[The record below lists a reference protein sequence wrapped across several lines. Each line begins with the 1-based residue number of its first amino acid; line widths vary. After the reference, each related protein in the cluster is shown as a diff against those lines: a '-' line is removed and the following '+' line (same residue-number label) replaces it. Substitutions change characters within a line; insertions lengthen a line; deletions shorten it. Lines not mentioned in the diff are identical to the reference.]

1 MTRPDLDSLAAL
13 LDKATPGLWRV
24 DCVGEDEEMVM
35 RTIHGKPSAGGSEVC
50 IVTTGSYD
58 DATEAKNADL
68 IVAAVNA
75 LPALLAYVRE
85 LERERDALADEA
97 GAMLLR
103 AEAAESDLKED
114 RYDNMQE
121 WKRIAALAMRERC
134 AQLLNITRSDAQL
147 MAGDMTAGEWRTV
160 SAVLRSRAAAIRALE
175 P

>member
-1 MTRPDLDSLAAL
+1 MTRPDLDALAAL

-58 DATEAKNADL
+58 DATEAKNAAL

-75 LPALLAYVRE
+75 LPALIARVRE
-85 LERERDALADEA
+85 LERERDQSTLNRACADALVSAAQD
-97 GAMLLR
+97 MTR
-103 AEAAESDLKED
+103 A
-114 RYDNMQE
+114 
-121 WKRIAALAMRERC
+121 AALAMRERC
-134 AQLLNITRSDAQL
+134 AQVADEHAPDTNA
-147 MAGDMTAGEWRTV
+147 
-160 SAVLRSRAAAIRALE
+160 AAAIRALE